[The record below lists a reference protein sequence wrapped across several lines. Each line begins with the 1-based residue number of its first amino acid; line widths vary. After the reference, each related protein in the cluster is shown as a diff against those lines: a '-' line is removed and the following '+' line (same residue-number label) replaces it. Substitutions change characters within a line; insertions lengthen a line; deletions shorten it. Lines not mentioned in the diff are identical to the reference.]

1 MFWLFVFCISLSSY
15 LSVHEGFVRGYPC
28 CWMWSGTIA
37 CQHFLGSDVAILSLK
52 MGDLLT
58 PIEHT
63 SWNFQLL
70 HWCMYVL
77 GSVTQWLW
85 NPSVMANS
93 ANSLELKGGA
103 LSLSS
108 LSLGVPCVVNMVLS
122 FSIVGFAVECVFAT
136 FGYLVLLSTATML
149 YCTSG

>member
-1 MFWLFVFCISLSSY
+1 M
-15 LSVHEGFVRGYPC
+15 
-28 CWMWSGTIA
+28 
-37 CQHFLGSDVAILSLK
+37 
-52 MGDLLT
+52 
-58 PIEHT
+58 
-63 SWNFQLL
+63 
-70 HWCMYVL
+70 
-77 GSVTQWLW
+77 
-85 NPSVMANS
+85 MANS